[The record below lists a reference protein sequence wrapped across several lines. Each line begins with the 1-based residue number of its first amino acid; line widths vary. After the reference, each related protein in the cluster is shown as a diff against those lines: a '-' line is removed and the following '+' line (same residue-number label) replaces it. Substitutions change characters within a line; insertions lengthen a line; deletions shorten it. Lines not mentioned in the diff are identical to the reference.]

1 MKHTANVAALF
12 WLVLVALLGVNQA
25 SAAPAPLRWFE
36 NTGAPLSLNE
46 VQALADS
53 EWQSVATGRGLNLGF
68 SDSVYWIEIQVS
80 AQQGNR
86 VLEISYPLLDEV
98 DLYWVHEGRPIG
110 QFQTGDSRPF
120 DSRPVDH
127 RNFVFPVPFHSEP
140 LTAYLRV
147 KTQGAVQVPVDLES
161 SVEFLAGEQ
170 VSYGW
175 QTMFLGII
183 VALAL
188 YNLFLY
194 SIIRQPT
201 YLWYVI
207 TVVLSGLVHLH
218 FKGIL
223 FQWLWPELPG
233 LNRYITIALIG
244 LTMIAA
250 LVFSLQFLAVAKYSR
265 ASYRFLQAL
274 MVGAGFSIFL
284 GIVGIYQTAITL
296 VAVLAAIATPA
307 AWLIGIYVWS
317 RGQRLAG
324 FYVLAWTPLLLG
336 HLILAVSKLGYL
348 PTTFL
353 TEFGPQI
360 GVAIEVILLSF
371 ALAYRINLERRRRLR
386 AQEQALGI
394 QRRANQTLEDRVRER
409 TEELERANRRLEAIS
424 RTDGLTQ
431 VANRRQFDERLK
443 EEWCRIG
450 RQGLPISL
458 LLLDIDYFK
467 AVNDRYGHL
476 VGDDCLITVAAICAN
491 EIQRS
496 GDLLARYGGEEFA
509 VLLPATPSE
518 GAEQVAERL
527 RQAVEN
533 AIVYPGA
540 QEAAVSLSVS
550 IGVATQ
556 VPHKDEAPGELIRR
570 ADAALYGAKE
580 AGRNRVMTYRDLRT
594 ASAGNP

>member
-1 MKHTANVAALF
+1 MKYTANPAALF
-12 WLVLVALLGVNQA
+12 WLVLVTLMSVNQA
-25 SAAPAPLRWFE
+25 NADPAAIRWFQDS
-36 NTGAPLSLNE
+36 GQPLNINE
-46 VQALADS
+46 VLAREPDL
-53 EWQSVATGRGLNLGF
+53 WQSIDSGRGLNLGF
-68 SDSVYWIEIQVS
+68 SDNTYWIQVVVTPKS
-80 AQQGNR
+80 ENQ

-98 DLYWVHEGRPIG
+98 DLFWVLNGEVIRTY
-110 QFQTGDSRPF
+110 QTGDARPF
-120 DSRPVDH
+120 ANRPVDH
-127 RNFVFPVPFHSEP
+127 RNFVFPVPSNTEP
-140 LTAYLRV
+140 ITAFLRV
-147 KTQGAVQVPVDLES
+147 KTQGAVQVPVEVES
-161 SVEFLAGEQ
+161 AVEFLAGEQ
-170 VSYGW
+170 LSYGW

-194 SIIRQPT
+194 TIIRQPT
-201 YLWYVI
+201 YLWYVL
-207 TVVLSGLVHLH
+207 TVVLSGLVHLN

-223 FQWLWPELPG
+223 FQWLWPELPE
-233 LNRYITIALIG
+233 LNRYVTIPLTG

-250 LVFSLQFLAVAKYSR
+250 LMFSLQFLAVARYSK
-265 ASYRFLQAL
+265 ASYRFLQVM
-274 MVGAGFSIFL
+274 MVGAGISIVIGAF
-284 GIVGIYQTAITL
+284 GAYQMAITL

-317 RGQRLAG
+317 RGQKLAG
-324 FYVLAWTPLLLG
+324 IYVLAWTPLLLG

-371 ALAYRINLERRRRLR
+371 ALAYRINLERQRRLR

-394 QRRANQTLEDRVRER
+394 QRQANQTLEERVRER
-409 TEELERANRRLEAIS
+409 TEELQRANRRLEAIS
-424 RTDGLTQ
+424 LTDGLTQ

-450 RQGLPISL
+450 RQELPMSL

-467 AVNDRYGHL
+467 SVNDRYGHL

-509 VLLPATPSE
+509 VLLPATPAE

-533 AIVYPGA
+533 ATVYPGA

-550 IGVATQ
+550 VGVATL
-556 VPHKDEAPGELIRR
+556 VPTQDESSGELIRR
-570 ADAALYGAKE
+570 ADAALYGAKG
-580 AGRNRVMTYRDLRT
+580 AGRNRVMTYRGLRT
-594 ASAGNP
+594 VSAGDQ

>member
-1 MKHTANVAALF
+1 
-12 WLVLVALLGVNQA
+12 
-25 SAAPAPLRWFE
+25 
-36 NTGAPLSLNE
+36 
-46 VQALADS
+46 
-53 EWQSVATGRGLNLGF
+53 
-68 SDSVYWIEIQVS
+68 
-80 AQQGNR
+80 
-86 VLEISYPLLDEV
+86 V
-98 DLYWVHEGRPIG
+98 DLYWVRDGRPIG
-110 QFQTGDSRPF
+110 QFQTGDTRPF
-120 DSRPVDH
+120 HSRPVDH
-127 RNFVFPVPFHSEP
+127 RNFVFPVPFNNQA

-147 KTQGAVQVPVDLES
+147 KTHGAVQVPVQLES
-161 SVEFLAGEQ
+161 SVDFLAGEQ
-170 VSYGW
+170 LSYGW

-233 LNRYITIALIG
+233 LNRYITVPLTG

-250 LVFSLQFLAVAKYSR
+250 LVFSLQFLAVAKYSQ
-265 ASYRFLQAL
+265 ASYRFLQVL
-274 MVGAGFSIFL
+274 MVGAGLSILL
-284 GIVGIYQTAITL
+284 GLVGVYQSAITL

-307 AWLIGIYVWS
+307 AWLIGIFVWS

-324 FYVLAWTPLLLG
+324 LYVLAWTPLLLG

-371 ALAYRINLERRRRLR
+371 ALAYRINLERRRQLR
-386 AQEQALGI
+386 AQEQALNI
-394 QRRANQTLEDRVRER
+394 QRRANLTLEERVRER

-424 RTDGLTQ
+424 LTDGLTQ
-431 VANRRQFDERLK
+431 VANRRQFDQRLK

-450 RQGLPISL
+450 RQGLPMSL

-467 AVNDRYGHL
+467 SVNDRYGHL

-491 EIQRS
+491 EVQRS

-533 AIVYPGA
+533 ATVYPGA
-540 QEAAVSLSVS
+540 QEAAVSLSISV
-550 IGVATQ
+550 GVATQ

-580 AGRNRVMTYRDLRT
+580 AGRNRVMTYRNLRT

>member
-1 MKHTANVAALF
+1 MKHSANVAVLF

-25 SAAPAPLRWFE
+25 SAAPAPVRWYE
-36 NTGAPLSLNE
+36 HIGSPLSLDE

-53 EWQSVATGRGLNLGF
+53 QWQSAEAGRGLNLGF
-68 SDSVYWIEIQVS
+68 SDSVYWIKVQVP
-80 AQQGNR
+80 AQRENR

-98 DLYWVHEGRPIG
+98 DLYWVHEGRRIG
-110 QFQTGDSRPF
+110 LFETGDTRPF
-120 DSRPVDH
+120 ATRPVNH
-127 RNFVFPVPFHSEP
+127 RNFVFPVPLNQEP

-147 KTQGAVQVPVDLES
+147 KTQGAVQVPVELES
-161 SVEFLAGEQ
+161 AVEFLAGEQ
-170 VSYGW
+170 LSYGW

-201 YLWYVI
+201 YLWYVL

-218 FKGIL
+218 LKGIL
-223 FQWLWPELPG
+223 FQWLWPDLPG
-233 LNRYITIALIG
+233 LNRYITIPLTG

-265 ASYRFLQAL
+265 ASHRFLQAL
-274 MVGAGFSIFL
+274 MVGAGLSILL
-284 GIVGIYQTAITL
+284 GLVGFYQTAINL

-324 FYVLAWTPLLLG
+324 LYVLAWTPLLLG

-386 AQEQALGI
+386 AQEQALDI
-394 QRRANQTLEDRVRER
+394 QRRANLTLEERVRER

-424 RTDGLTQ
+424 LTDGLTQ
-431 VANRRQFDERLK
+431 VANRRQFDECLK
-443 EEWCRIG
+443 VEWCRIA

-533 AIVYPGA
+533 ATVYPGA

-556 VPHKDEAPGELIRR
+556 VPGKDEGPGELVRR

-580 AGRNRVMTYRDLRT
+580 AGRNRVMTYRQLRT

>member
-1 MKHTANVAALF
+1 MKHSANVAVLF
-12 WLVLVALLGVNQA
+12 WLVLVALLGLNQA
-25 SAAPAPLRWFE
+25 SAAPAPLRSYE
-36 NTGAPLSLNE
+36 HTGSPLSLIE
-46 VQALADS
+46 IQALADS
-53 EWQSVATGRGLNLGF
+53 QWQSAEADRGLNLGF
-68 SDSVYWIEIQVS
+68 SDSVYWIEVQVP
-80 AQQGNR
+80 AQRENR

-110 QFQTGDSRPF
+110 LFETGDTRPF
-120 DSRPVDH
+120 DTRPVDH
-127 RNFVFPVPFHSEP
+127 RNFVFPVPLTQEP

-147 KTQGAVQVPVDLES
+147 KTQGAVQVPVELES
-161 SVEFLAGEQ
+161 AVEFLAGEQ
-170 VSYGW
+170 LSYGW

-194 SIIRQPT
+194 CIIRQPT
-201 YLWYVI
+201 YLWYVL

-218 FKGIL
+218 LKGIL
-223 FQWLWPELPG
+223 FQWLWPDLPG
-233 LNRYITIALIG
+233 LNRYITIPLTG

-274 MVGAGFSIFL
+274 MVGAGLSILL
-284 GIVGIYQTAITL
+284 GLVGFYQTAISL

-324 FYVLAWTPLLLG
+324 LYVLAWTPLLLG

-386 AQEQALGI
+386 AQEQALDI
-394 QRRANQTLEDRVRER
+394 QRRANLTLEDRVRER

-450 RQGLPISL
+450 RQRLPISL

-476 VGDDCLITVAAICAN
+476 VGDDCLTTVAAICAN

-556 VPHKDEAPGELIRR
+556 VPGKGEACGELIRR

-580 AGRNRVMTYRDLRT
+580 AGRNRVMTYRQLRT
-594 ASAGNP
+594 ASAGHP